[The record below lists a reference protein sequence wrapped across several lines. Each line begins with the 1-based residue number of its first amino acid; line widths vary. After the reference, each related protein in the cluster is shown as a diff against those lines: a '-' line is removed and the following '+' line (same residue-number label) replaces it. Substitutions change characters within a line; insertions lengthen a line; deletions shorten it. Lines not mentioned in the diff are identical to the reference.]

1 MGIAYVSFF
10 VDNPRYFSFIYSQS
24 NMCIDLSS
32 SIPDQENFRP
42 FVIYKNTVFK
52 LLREVN
58 YPSEKQSDVVIALWA
73 FIHGLTSL
81 ATMRNVCYENNWKQK
96 IIDFMDIFAL
106 SFLKTTE
113 E

>member
-1 MGIAYVSFF
+1 MDKSIDFKGTGSKICNIEQFYMLMNNSGI
-10 VDNPRYFSFIYSQS
+10 
-24 NMCIDLSS
+24 
-32 SIPDQENFRP
+32 
-42 FVIYKNTVFK
+42 VFK